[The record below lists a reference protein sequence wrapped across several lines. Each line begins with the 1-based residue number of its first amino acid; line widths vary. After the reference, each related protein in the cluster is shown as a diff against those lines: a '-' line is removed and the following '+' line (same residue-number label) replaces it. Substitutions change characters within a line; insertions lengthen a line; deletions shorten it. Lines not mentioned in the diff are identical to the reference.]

1 MIFRPYAVIAM
12 LLLSMTL
19 LAQTSAP
26 KPPSPAPS
34 SAASAAA
41 PTPGGPYPVMSP
53 AAEARG
59 RQLFELWN
67 NGQAGALFATF
78 SEGLKKKAGGEAKF
92 AAYMKKLQ
100 EQVGKETKMEKDFMS
115 PGMLAP
121 VTEYGRLSQ
130 YSKAT
135 VKVISTFVIDERGQ
149 VQAFMFGPQP
159 NLPEGRYAGYQNSA
173 KLRLP
178 FNGEWF
184 VLQGGHSLF
193 DNGYMRAEE
202 ARFAADFTML
212 KNGRPYAGDPTSNE
226 SFYCFG
232 QPVLA
237 PADGTVVR
245 VESGFVDNQPGS
257 KPTQDSPRGNFVILN
272 HGNQEFTVLDHL
284 KQNSIPVK
292 KGDAVKQGDVIG
304 ACGNSGSSPAP
315 HVHFQMQN
323 TAGLPTPDPLP
334 AQFHDYIANG
344 KPVAVGE
351 PVKAQTVSNAPTTGG
366 SSTDAA
372 TTPKNEPVKK

>member
-1 MIFRPYAVIAM
+1 MICRPCAVIAM
-12 LLLSMTL
+12 LLLSMEL

-26 KPPSPAPS
+26 KKPSPASS
-34 SAASAAA
+34 SAASASA

-59 RQLFELWN
+59 RQLFEMWN
-67 NGQAGALFATF
+67 NGQSAALFATF
-78 SEGLKKKAGGEAKF
+78 SEGMKKQAGGEAKF
-92 AAYMKKLQ
+92 AAYAKKLE
-100 EQVGKETKMEKDFMS
+100 EQVGKETKKEQEFIA
-115 PGMLAP
+115 PGMLSP

-159 NLPEGRYAGYQNSA
+159 NIPEGRYAGYQDTV

-184 VLQGGHSLF
+184 VLQGGHSIF
-193 DNGYMRAEE
+193 ENVYMRADE
-202 ARFAADFTML
+202 ARFAIDFALL
-212 KNGRPYAGDPTSNE
+212 KNGRAYAGDPTSNE

-237 PADGTVVR
+237 SGDGTVVR
-245 VESGFVDNQPGS
+245 VESGYVDNPPG
-257 KPTQDSPRGNFVILN
+257 KPTEDSPRGNFVILSQ
-272 HGNQEFTVLDHL
+272 GNKEFTVLDHL

-351 PVKAQTVSNAPTTGG
+351 PVKTQTVSNAPTTGG
-366 SSTDAA
+366 SSTAG
-372 TTPKNEPVKK
+372 TTPPKN